1 MIRYISVLFIF
12 SLVLSQEI
20 INEESKND
28 STLFEFIVGEEMT
41 DLELMLIADM
51 NRNKVLEKYLQ
62 LDIIAESLELNAPE
76 YDRFDSKNNQGLYF
90 PTGRATTLYFDRGII
105 GWSEASKWLLM
116 NNDTYSTGFFN
127 TSFEKFTYYNS
138 RKGFVDTDNY
148 FKDPWN
154 QRDIND
160 YIRYMHMPPTMTN
173 VHPMEANTI
182 YDRNRN

>member
-41 DLELMLIADM
+41 DLELMLIADI

-62 LDIIAESLELNAPE
+62 LNIIAESLELDAPE
-76 YDRFDSKNNQGLYF
+76 YDRFDRKNNRGLYF
-90 PTGRATTLYFDRGII
+90 PTGRATTLYLDNGIL
-105 GWSEASKWLLM
+105 GWTEASKWLLE
-116 NNDTYSTGFFN
+116 NNETYSSGFFH

-160 YIRYMHMPPTMTN
+160 YIRYMHMPKFC
-173 VHPMEANTI
+173 AI
-182 YDRNRN
+182 SRNQIVLS